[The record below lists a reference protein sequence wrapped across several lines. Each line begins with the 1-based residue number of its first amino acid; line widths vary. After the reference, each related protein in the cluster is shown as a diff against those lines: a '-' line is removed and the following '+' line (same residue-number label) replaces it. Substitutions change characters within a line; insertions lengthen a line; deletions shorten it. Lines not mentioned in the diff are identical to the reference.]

1 MRRWILRNDKWHE
14 KLQLLCCSL
23 YGISRKL
30 CPVIHLGKAGEGQCV
45 CALSRV
51 FYRISAVADSWF
63 SQGNFCLS
71 SVPFLLNSRR
81 YSLETRYLAPRIATA
96 FCLLLHSLNF
106 MKLVAECSLIKSRN
120 FVSSGGHWAPSLAL
134 KIWLKGG
141 SLWWTSHWCWASLAV
156 GRSREGAGHRAVSDG
171 GPHL

>member
-1 MRRWILRNDKWHE
+1 MRNSS
-14 KLQLLCCSL
+14 CCAVLSMAFP
-23 YGISRKL
+23 GS
-30 CPVIHLGKAGEGQCV
+30 CVHVIHLGKAGEGQCV

-63 SQGNFCLS
+63 SQCNFCLS
-71 SVPFLLNSRR
+71 SVPFLLDSRR
-81 YSLETRYLAPRIATA
+81 YCLETRYLAPRIATA

-106 MKLVAECSLIKSRN
+106 MKLVADCSLIKSRN

-134 KIWLKGG
+134 KIWVEGG

-156 GRSREGAGHRAVSDG
+156 GRLREGAGYRAVSDG
-171 GPHL
+171 GPRL